1 MSNITSIGD
10 ARTPNSPVETT
21 FAADTGQPVANHAIL
36 LFGHKAA
43 LGGTVA
49 AYTPQQISNAGDPA
63 AALTEGRG
71 YFGGG
76 LGVTGDCELVKMIVA
91 AINANIGGDNEGN
104 MPPIWCMPL
113 ASTDTAFGTSDVA
126 LTNALNIPAEF
137 LASCYDAIS
146 AGGLSSLATKIKT
159 QAATMSAPT
168 RTANNQFGSFGVVFN
183 RSVVDPSTL
192 PTPDSQYLV
201 AVWER
206 DTGSPAY
213 SIGESAAACA
223 AVMAAN
229 PAPYNPLDD
238 VAIGDLPAPAAMT
251 DWISVGDAAESETA
265 LLKGWTPIYVQPN
278 GEPAF
283 VRTVTTRIS
292 ADGSGTPI
300 VTSYYDVQ
308 DFMVLYF
315 FRQTVFTRF
324 KQPDF
329 KKKNSAAVIRRAKGE
344 LIRMAKLFED
354 QEMFQAVDQL
364 AKQFVVQRTTTD
376 RHGFE
381 CLVPSNVV
389 PGLHRKKTNIQATT
403 EFDSFVA

>member
-1 MSNITSIGD
+1 MSDITSIGD
-10 ARTPNSPVETT
+10 ARTPATPVETT
-21 FAADTGQPVANHAIL
+21 FAEDTGQPVSNNALL
-36 LFGHKAA
+36 LFGHKNVS
-43 LGGTVA
+43 GGTVS
-49 AYTPQQISNAGDPA
+49 AYTPKQIANAGDPA
-63 AALTEGRG
+63 AAAVEARG
-71 YFGGG
+71 YFGGTSG
-76 LGVTGDCELVKMIVA
+76 ADCELTKMIVA
-91 AINANIGGDNEGN
+91 AINANLGGDNEGN

-113 ASTDTAFGTSDVA
+113 ASTDVDFGASDIG
-126 LTNALNIPAEF
+126 LTNAKNIPAEF

-159 QAATMSAPT
+159 QAATMSGPT

-183 RSVVDPSTL
+183 RSVTDPTTL

-206 DTGSPAY
+206 DSGSPTY
-213 SIGESAAACA
+213 SIGEAAAACA

-229 PAPYNPLDD
+229 PAPFNPLDD
-238 VAIGDLPAPAAMT
+238 VEIVDLPVPALMT
-251 DWISVGDAAESETA
+251 DWISVGDLSESESA
-265 LLKGWTPIYVQPN
+265 LQKGWTPVYVQPD
-278 GEPAF
+278 GSAAF
-283 VRTVTTRIS
+283 VRTVTSRLS
-292 ADGSGTPI
+292 VDGSGSPI

-308 DFMVLYF
+308 DFMALYF

-376 RHGFE
+376 RHAFE
-381 CLVPSNVV
+381 CFVPTNVV
-389 PGLHRKKTNIQATT
+389 PGLHRKKVNIQATT
-403 EFDSFVA
+403 QFDSFVA